1 MDGNA
6 QSFAFACEKPEETTL
21 DGGLSGECRVVSR
34 EDKGEA
40 GGLGPGVIR
49 ALRGEQSRAAFA
61 RLLGVTPL
69 TVYRW
74 ELPDE
79 APQARRPRG
88 KVAQALRRL
97 VEGGTAAAPLPA
109 PQRQELK
116 PEEASRLAPC
126 LAWLRKADWRAAE
139 EELLALGASGALRTT
154 GARALAAV
162 GLAYLQRWGREDCRG
177 AFATLLPHMD
187 EAAVGVLPEAVELQ
201 VHALAANLYAA
212 PDGKLFDSDK
222 ADAHVA
228 RAEVLLASH
237 GGAEPVFLG
246 AAEVR
251 CHLRISEVA
260 SAFYLGEAERVAR
273 CSGRLAEAL
282 VGVTDPVTRL
292 LAEDACAHEATIR
305 GEAAQATRRFR
316 EVAQGAARLGYPY
329 LEARNLS
336 FLAQRRLEEACEPSE
351 ALQLVRRAR
360 EAAYGGRMVRGFS
373 FIFTARAEAEALVR
387 LTRFAHAE
395 AVLDE
400 ADAVVE
406 ELSWT
411 PLHLVV
417 PRAMVGLIT
426 GRHAQLR
433 KLAGRLAVYDG
444 PIQVALTRA
453 YGHFM
458 EAMAD
463 LAEGHLARAAE
474 RFAATAERV
483 MELGGLP
490 FLRRECLV
498 YETCARAFAG
508 QLEEG
513 RIVLRRARVFL
524 ERMPSAGH
532 SAVLNR
538 FEGVLLALEGRPREA
553 REQLEASL
561 GTSRLAG
568 DLSMAVFT
576 RHILAQVARLEG
588 DPAAEELL
596 AASEAEMRRM
606 GMAVPQD
613 FTRAAAR
620 PLLAPTAPPDPARLG
635 AEALVVPFERL
646 SVRGMRASLI
656 QRELLGV
663 LEGLF
668 PGCAPRLEELD
679 SQGRATPLAGPTT
692 RPATDTVEFGDG
704 CGRRLRLGVVGPLPA
719 DGRALLTA
727 LSRLG
732 GFALEV
738 AALRGFAE
746 VEPLAVAMD
755 SVEPERDPELPGFIA
770 ASPAMKRLRAELAR
784 LSSSRATVIVTGESG
799 AGKELVAR
807 ALHTLST
814 RSQRPYVAFNC
825 AAVPR
830 DLFEG
835 QLFGYRR
842 GAYTGAAT
850 DHPGVIRAAHGG
862 TLFLDE
868 IGELPLEVQPKL
880 LRFLENGEV
889 FPLGEIRPVEV
900 DVRVVAA
907 THRDLS
913 QLVREGRF
921 REDLYY
927 RLQVVPVRVPPL
939 RERREDVVALARH
952 FVRQLTPE
960 GQEPPRLGPD
970 ALAALVAHPWPGN
983 VRELRNVI
991 ERSMAYGPLPAVL
1004 GAEQMR
1010 IAG

>member
-1 MDGNA
+1 MPA
-6 QSFAFACEKPEETTL
+6 TSLSAPSASKRQPLRSEE
-21 DGGLSGECRVVSR
+21 S
-34 EDKGEA
+34 
-40 GGLGPGVIR
+40 
-49 ALRGEQSRAAFA
+49 
-61 RLLGVTPL
+61 
-69 TVYRW
+69 
-74 ELPDE
+74 
-79 APQARRPRG
+79 
-88 KVAQALRRL
+88 
-97 VEGGTAAAPLPA
+97 
-109 PQRQELK
+109 
-116 PEEASRLAPC
+116 SRLAPC
-126 LAWLRKADWRAAE
+126 LARLRKAEWRAAE
-139 EELLALGASGALRTT
+139 EELLALLASGVLRTP
-154 GARALAAV
+154 GARAMAAV
-162 GLAYLQRWGREDCRG
+162 GLAYLLRWGREDCRG
-177 AFATLLPHMD
+177 AFATLLPHLED
-187 EAAVGVLPEAVELQ
+187 AAEGLLPEAVELQ
-201 VHALAANLYAA
+201 VHTLAANFYAS
-212 PDGKLFDSDK
+212 PDGKLFDADK
-222 ADAHVA
+222 SDAHVA
-228 RAEVLLASH
+228 RAEALLAAHPSCLDTAPSFH
-237 GGAEPVFLG
+237 GV
-246 AAEVR
+246 AEVR
-251 CHLRISEVA
+251 CHLRMVQVA
-260 SAFYLGEAERVAR
+260 SAFYLGEADRVAR
-273 CSGRLAEAL
+273 FSGRMGEAL
-282 VGVTDPVTRL
+282 AGVTDPVMRL
-292 LAEDACAHEATIR
+292 LAEDTLAHEATIR
-305 GEAAQATRRFR
+305 GESVQATRRFR
-316 EVAQGAARLGYPY
+316 EVAQGAARLGYPF
-329 LEARNLS
+329 LEARNLA
-336 FLAQRRLEEACEPSE
+336 FLAQRRLEEACEPQE

-373 FIFTARAEAEALVR
+373 FVFAARSEADALMR
-387 LTRFAHAE
+387 LTRFEEAG

-400 ADAVVE
+400 ASAVLE

-417 PRAMVGLIT
+417 QRAVLCLIT
-426 GRHAQLR
+426 GRHAELR
-433 KLAGRLAVYDG
+433 GLAGRLAAYDG
-444 PIQVALTRA
+444 PIQRRLTHA
-453 YGHFM
+453 YGLFA

-463 LAEGHLARAAE
+463 LAEGLLSRAAE
-474 RFAATAERV
+474 RFAATSAHV
-483 MELGGLP
+483 VELGGWP

-498 YETCARAFAG
+498 YETAARAFSG
-508 QLEEG
+508 QLAEG
-513 RIVLRRARVFL
+513 RVVLRRARVFL
-524 ERMPSAGH
+524 ERMPSAMH

-553 REQLEASL
+553 REQMEASL
-561 GTSRLAG
+561 GTAQLAG
-568 DLSMAVFT
+568 DLCMASFT
-576 RHILAQVARLEG
+576 RHLLALVARLEG

-596 AASEAEMRRM
+596 AASEAELRRT
-606 GMAVPQD
+606 GMAMPQD
-613 FTRAAAR
+613 FTRSAAR
-620 PLLAPTAPPDPARLG
+620 PLLAPAALAGPARLG

-646 SVRGMRASLI
+646 SVRGMGASLI

-663 LEGLF
+663 VEGLF

-679 SQGRATPLAGPTT
+679 SQGHATRVAGVDTV
-692 RPATDTVEFGDG
+692 PATEAVEFGDG

-719 DGRALLTA
+719 DGRALLTV

-746 VEPLAVAMD
+746 LEALTAPPGNAE
-755 SVEPERDPELPGFIA
+755 SERDAELPGFIA

-799 AGKELVAR
+799 SGKELVAR
-807 ALHTLST
+807 ALHSLST

-825 AAVPR
+825 AAVPKE
-830 DLFEG
+830 LFEG

-907 THRDLS
+907 THRDLG

-921 REDLYY
+921 REDLFY
-927 RLQVVPVRVPPL
+927 RLNVVPVRVPPL
-939 RERREDVVALARH
+939 RERREDVVALAKH
-952 FVRQLTPE
+952 FVRLLTPE
-960 GQEPPRLGPD
+960 GQEPPQLAPD

>member
-1 MDGNA
+1 LKIGNA
-6 QSFAFACEKPEETTL
+6 QSFAFASEKHEENGTGRG
-21 DGGLSGECRVVSR
+21 DVRGLRVVSM
-34 EDKGEA
+34 EEKGDTH
-40 GGLGPGVIR
+40 GLGPDIIR

-74 ELPDE
+74 ELPDD

-88 KVAQALRRL
+88 RVAQALRQLRA
-97 VEGGTAAAPLPA
+97 GGATPTSPTS
-109 PQRQELK
+109 QRQELR
-116 PEEASRLAPC
+116 PEEAARLTPI
-126 LAWLRKADWRAAE
+126 LARLKKAEWRAAE
-139 EELLALGASGALRTT
+139 EELLALLASGVLRTT
-154 GARALAAV
+154 SARAQAAV
-162 GLAYLQRWGREDCRG
+162 GLAYIHRWGRGDSRS
-177 AFATLLPHMD
+177 AFATLLPHLD
-187 EAAVGVLPEAVELQ
+187 EASAGVLPEALELQ
-201 VHALAANLYAA
+201 IHALAANLYAS
-212 PDGKLFDSDK
+212 PDGKLFDVAR

-228 RAEVLLASH
+228 RAEALLALNDDVEARSYLRV
-237 GGAEPVFLG
+237 AEL
-246 AAEVR
+246 AA
-251 CHLRISEVA
+251 
-260 SAFYLGEAERVAR
+260 AFYLGEAERVAR
-273 CSGRLAEAL
+273 HTGRLAAML
-282 VGVTDPVTRL
+282 PTVTNPVLRL
-292 LAEDACAHEATIR
+292 IMEDASAHEATIR
-305 GEAAQATRRFR
+305 GESAQATRRFR
-316 EVAQGAARLGYPY
+316 EVAEGATRLGYPF
-329 LEARNLS
+329 LVARNLA
-336 FLAQRRLEEACEPSE
+336 FLAQRRLEEACEPEE

-360 EAAYGGRMVRGFS
+360 EAAYGGRMAGGFAS
-373 FIFTARAEAEALVR
+373 LFAARAEAEALLR
-387 LTRFAHAE
+387 LTRFAEVE

-411 PLHLVV
+411 PIHLVV
-417 PRAMVGLIT
+417 PRVLLGLLT
-426 GRHAQLR
+426 GRHAELR
-433 KLAGRLAVYDG
+433 RYAGRLAAYSG
-444 PIQVALTRA
+444 PIQRELTGAYALFA
-453 YGHFM
+453 

-463 LAEGHLARAAE
+463 FAEGAALRAAD
-474 RFAATAERV
+474 RFAAASARV
-483 MELGGLP
+483 MELGGWP

-498 YETCARAFAG
+498 FETGARVFAG
-508 QLEEG
+508 QLPEA
-513 RIVLRRARVFL
+513 RVLLRRARVFL

-538 FEGVLLALEGRPREA
+538 YEGMLLALEGRPREA

-561 GTSRLAG
+561 GTFRLAG
-568 DLSMAVFT
+568 DLCMAAFT
-576 RHILAQVARLEG
+576 RHLLALVARLEG

-596 AASEAEMRRM
+596 AASEAEMRRV

-613 FTRAAAR
+613 FIGAAPR
-620 PLLAPTAPPDPARLG
+620 PPPVATANGPAGPPRLG

-646 SVRGMRASLI
+646 SVRGMGAPLL

-663 LEGLF
+663 VEGLF
-668 PGCAPRLEELD
+668 PGCAARLEELD
-679 SQGRATPLAGPTT
+679 SQGRATLLAGPSAVA
-692 RPATDTVEFGDG
+692 ATDAVEFGDG

-727 LSRLG
+727 LSRLS

-746 VEPLAVAMD
+746 AQPPVALGT
-755 SVEPERDPELPGFIA
+755 EETERDAELPGFIA

-799 AGKELVAR
+799 SGKELVAR

-814 RSQRPYVAFNC
+814 RAQRPYVAFNC

-835 QLFGYRR
+835 QLFGHRR

-907 THRDLS
+907 THRDLA
-913 QLVREGRF
+913 QLVKEGRF

-960 GQEPPRLGPD
+960 GQEPPQLGPD

>member
-1 MDGNA
+1 M
-6 QSFAFACEKPEETTL
+6 SLEE
-21 DGGLSGECRVVSR
+21 
-34 EDKGEA
+34 KGEPR
-40 GGLGPGVIR
+40 GLGPDVIR

-74 ELPDE
+74 ELPNE

-88 KVAQALRRL
+88 RVAQALRNL
-97 VEGGTAAAPLPA
+97 LEGGTAPAASP
-109 PQRQELK
+109 PQRQELR
-116 PEEASRLAPC
+116 PEESARLAPC
-126 LAWLRKADWRAAE
+126 LAHLKKAEWRAAE
-139 EELLALGASGALRTT
+139 EELLALLASGVLRTP
-154 GARALAAV
+154 GARAMAAV
-162 GLAYLQRWGREDCRG
+162 GLSYLQRWGRGDPRS
-177 AFATLLPHMD
+177 AFATLLPHLD
-187 EAAVGVLPEAVELQ
+187 EASAGLLPEDVELQ
-201 VHALAANLYAA
+201 VHALAAHLYAS
-212 PDGKLFDSDK
+212 PDGKLLDVARS
-222 ADAHVA
+222 AAHVA
-228 RAEVLLASH
+228 RAEALLAVRDD
-237 GGAEPVFLG
+237 PD
-246 AAEVR
+246 VR
-251 CHLRISEVA
+251 CHLRIAELA

-273 CSGRLAEAL
+273 YTGRLAAVL
-282 VGVTDPVTRL
+282 PSVTDPVLRL

-305 GEAAQATRRFR
+305 GESALATRRFR
-316 EVAQGAARLGYPY
+316 EVAEGAARLGYPY
-329 LEARNLS
+329 LEARNLA
-336 FLAQRRLEEACEPSE
+336 FLAQRRLEEACDPAE

-360 EAAYGGRMVRGFS
+360 DAAYGGRMVRGFS
-373 FIFTARAEAEALVR
+373 FIFAARAEAEALLR
-387 LTRFAHAE
+387 LTRYAEAE

-411 PLHLVV
+411 PIHLVV
-417 PRAMVGLIT
+417 PRVMVALVA
-426 GRHAQLR
+426 GRHTELR
-433 KLAGRLAVYDG
+433 RYAGRLAAYDG
-444 PIQVALTRA
+444 PIQRQLTGAYALFA
-453 YGHFM
+453 

-463 LAEGHLARAAE
+463 LAEGQPQRAAD
-474 RFAATAERV
+474 RLAETSARV
-483 MELGGLP
+483 TELGGWP

-498 YETCARAFAG
+498 YETGARAFAG
-508 QLEEG
+508 QLAEG
-513 RIVLRRARVFL
+513 RVMLRRARVFL

-532 SAVLNR
+532 SAILNR
-538 FEGVLLALEGRPREA
+538 FEGMLLALEGRPREA
-553 REQLEASL
+553 REQMEASL
-561 GTSRLAG
+561 GTFRLAG
-568 DLSMAVFT
+568 DVSMALFT
-576 RHILAQVARLEG
+576 RHLLALVAKLEG
-588 DPAAEELL
+588 DPAAEDLL
-596 AASEAEMRRM
+596 AASEAEMRRA
-606 GMAVPQD
+606 GMAIPQD
-613 FTRAAAR
+613 FTRAMPR
-620 PLLAPTAPPDPARLG
+620 PLYAVTAPAAGPTRLG

-646 SVRGMRASLI
+646 SVRGMGSALL

-663 LEGLF
+663 VEGLF
-668 PGCAPRLEELD
+668 PGSAPRLEELD
-679 SQGRATPLAGPTT
+679 SQGRATLLAGLAGV
-692 RPATDTVEFGDG
+692 PATDEVEFGDG
-704 CGRRLRLGVVGPLPA
+704 CGRRLRLGVAGPLPA

-727 LSRLG
+727 LSRLS

-746 VEPLAVAMD
+746 VEGPAVNVGD
-755 SVEPERDPELPGFIA
+755 VESVRDTELPGFIA
-770 ASPAMKRLRAELAR
+770 ASPSMKRLRAELAR

-799 AGKELVAR
+799 SGKELVAR

-842 GAYTGAAT
+842 GAYTGATT

-889 FPLGEIRPVEV
+889 FPLGEMRPVEV

-952 FVRQLTPE
+952 FVRMLTPE
-960 GQEPPRLGPD
+960 GEEPPQLGPD
-970 ALAALVAHPWPGN
+970 ALSALVAHPWPGN